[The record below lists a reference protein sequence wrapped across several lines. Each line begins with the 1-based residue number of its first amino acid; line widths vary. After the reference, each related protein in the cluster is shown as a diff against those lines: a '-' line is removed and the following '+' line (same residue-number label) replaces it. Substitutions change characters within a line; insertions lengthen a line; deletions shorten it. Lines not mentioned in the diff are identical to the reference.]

1 LGEIP
6 YDKLNLSEEVQEQV
20 ILWPNWFFLAYL
32 QELLFHFIYAHH
44 EMFRRMILA
53 QDDDSN

>member
-1 LGEIP
+1 MT
-6 YDKLNLSEEVQEQV
+6 KL
-20 ILWPNWFFLAYL
+20 IFLAYL